1 MIQLGKHEIHLI
13 LQSLGHCIDV
23 YAQLLDEQEESGLK
37 RLCAMQIESAE
48 ALRHKLGPLMENND
62 KRIEIKR

>member
-13 LQSLGHCIDV
+13 LTSLGHTIDLFS
-23 YAQLLDEQEESGLK
+23 QLLDEQTESGLK

-48 ALRHKLGPLMENND
+48 ALRHKLGPLMNNND
-62 KRIEIKR
+62 KRISIER